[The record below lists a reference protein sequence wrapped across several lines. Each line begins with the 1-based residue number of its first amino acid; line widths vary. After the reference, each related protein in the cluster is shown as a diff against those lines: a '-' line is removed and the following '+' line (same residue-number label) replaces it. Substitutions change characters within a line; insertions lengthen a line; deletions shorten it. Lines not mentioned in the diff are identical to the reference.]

1 MADESTINHPPG
13 QRPAA
18 GVGRRTLNKAREA
31 IEGAVYGTALYR
43 VSLRGKRPEALVFSP
58 TDPWPCDSALGAALN
73 DSSFTF
79 AGQTVTA
86 GTAAPWHPEGASI
99 RWLEAM
105 HGFHWLRHM
114 ATAGGPET
122 RDRIHSLVTDWIE
135 AQGEWHPLTWR
146 ADVLGRRLVAWLCH
160 SSLLLSGAGRQSAE
174 AILISL
180 AEQARHLGRVAT
192 AGPDGAARIAAVKGL
207 VFAALCLPGD
217 DRRLAQALRLLEQEM
232 ARQVRADGGHVSR
245 SPAVQLTVF
254 RDLVELRGVI
264 MAGRQPVP
272 TLLQTTIDRMAPIVR
287 FFRHG
292 DGSLALFNDSNE
304 GDPALIDIA
313 LALGD
318 APGQP
323 PLSAPHSG
331 FERLVTRRTLV
342 ITDVGAPG
350 PLAAPHTHG
359 GTLSFEMSVDGHRLI
374 VNCGAHGGSDP
385 GWRQAQRATAAHS
398 TATVEDA
405 DSVVIADDGN
415 MEHGPE
421 RVVAT
426 RLEDGGAT
434 WIDASHD
441 GFVNDFGISHR
452 RRLYLAADGNS
463 LRGEDTLSGRGR
475 AGRFTIRFHLHPTV
489 KASLVADGTGALLRL
504 PGGEGWR
511 MRSSGAIL
519 VIADSIY
526 LGHQGAHSRS
536 EQVVLSG
543 PLKGG
548 VTTVKWALSR
558 IGS

>member
-1 MADESTINHPPG
+1 VADESTIN
-13 QRPAA
+13 RPTA
-18 GVGRRTLNKAREA
+18 GVGRRTLDKAREA

-58 TDPWPCDSALGAALN
+58 TDPWPGDSALGAALN
-73 DSSFTF
+73 DGSFTF

-86 GTAAPWHPEGASI
+86 GTAAPWHPEGASTG
-99 RWLEAM
+99 WLEAM

-114 ATAGGPET
+114 ATAGGPDT
-122 RDRIHSLVTDWIE
+122 RDRIHGLVTDWIA

-174 AILISL
+174 AILTSL
-180 AEQARHLGRVAT
+180 AEQARHLSRVAT

-217 DRRLAQALRLLEQEM
+217 DRRLAQALHLLEQEM
-232 ARQVRADGGHVSR
+232 ARQIRADGGHVSR
-245 SPAVQLTVF
+245 SPAVQLKVF

-292 DGSLALFNDSNE
+292 DGGLALFNETNE
-304 GDPALIDIA
+304 GDPALIDVA

-331 FERLVTRRTLV
+331 FERLVARRTLV

-350 PLAAPHTHG
+350 PLAAPHAHG
-359 GTLSFEMSVDGHRLI
+359 GTLSFEMSIDGHRLI

-398 TATVEDA
+398 TAAVEDA
-405 DSVVIADDGN
+405 DSVVIDDDGN

-426 RLEDGGAT
+426 RLEDEGAT
-434 WIDASHD
+434 WVDASHD
-441 GFVNDFGISHR
+441 GFVIDFGISHR
-452 RRLYLAADGNS
+452 RRLYLAADGDS
-463 LRGEDTLSGRGR
+463 LRGEDTLSGRGS

-511 MRSSGAIL
+511 MRSSGAML
-519 VIADSIY
+519 VIADSVY
-526 LGHQGAHSRS
+526 LGHQGVHSRS
-536 EQVVLSG
+536 EQIVLSG

>member
-1 MADESTINHPPG
+1 MTDESTMS
-13 QRPAA
+13 RPAA
-18 GVGRRTLNKAREA
+18 GVGRRTLDKAREA
-31 IEGAVYGTALYR
+31 LEGAVYGTALYR
-43 VSLRGKRPEALVFSP
+43 VSLRGKRPKALVFGP
-58 TDPWPCDSALGAALN
+58 TDPWPGDADQGAALN
-73 DSSFTF
+73 AGTYSF

-86 GTAAPWHPEGASI
+86 GAATPWNPDGASAA
-99 RWLEAM
+99 WLEAM

-114 ATAGGPET
+114 AAAGGSET
-122 RDRIHSLVTDWIE
+122 RDRIHDLVTDWIE
-135 AQGEWHPLTWR
+135 AQGEWDPLTWR

-174 AILISL
+174 AILSSL
-180 AEQARHLGRVAT
+180 AEQARHLSRVAT
-192 AGPDGAARIAAVKGL
+192 AGPDGAPRMAAVKGL
-207 VFAALCLPGD
+207 IFAALCLPGD
-217 DRRLAQALRLLEQEM
+217 DNRLVHALRLLEQEM
-232 ARQVRADGGHVSR
+232 ARQIRADGGHVSR
-245 SPAVQLTVF
+245 SPAVQLAVF

-264 MAGRQPVP
+264 LAGRQPVP
-272 TLLQTTIDRMAPIVR
+272 TLLQTAIDRMAPIVR

-292 DGSLALFNDSNE
+292 DGGLALFNDSNE
-304 GDPALIDIA
+304 GDPALIDVA

-331 FERLVTRRTLV
+331 FERLVARRTLV

-350 PLAAPHTHG
+350 PLAGPHAHG

-398 TATVEDA
+398 TAAVEDA
-405 DSVVIADDGN
+405 DSVAVDHDGII
-415 MEHGPE
+415 EHGPE

-426 RLEDGGAT
+426 RLEDEGAT
-434 WIDASHD
+434 WVDASHD
-441 GFVNDFGISHR
+441 GFVEDFGISHR
-452 RRLYLAADGNS
+452 RRLYLAADGDS
-463 LRGEDTLSGRGR
+463 LRGEDILSGRGS

-511 MRSSGAIL
+511 MRSSGAML

-526 LGHQGAHSRS
+526 LGHAGAHSRS
-536 EQVVLSG
+536 EQIVLSG

-558 IGS
+558 IGG

>member
-1 MADESTINHPPG
+1 VADESTIN
-13 QRPAA
+13 RPTA
-18 GVGRRTLNKAREA
+18 GVGRRTLDKAREA

-58 TDPWPCDSALGAALN
+58 TDPWPGDSALGAALN
-73 DSSFTF
+73 DGSFTF

-86 GTAAPWHPEGASI
+86 GTAAPWHPEGASTG
-99 RWLEAM
+99 WLEAM

-122 RDRIHSLVTDWIE
+122 RDRIHGLVTDWIA
-135 AQGEWHPLTWR
+135 AQGDWHPLTWR

-174 AILISL
+174 AILTSL
-180 AEQARHLGRVAT
+180 AEQARHLSRVAT

-217 DRRLAQALRLLEQEM
+217 DRRLAQALHLLEQEM
-232 ARQVRADGGHVSR
+232 ARQIRADGGHVSR
-245 SPAVQLTVF
+245 SPAVQLKVF

-292 DGSLALFNDSNE
+292 DGGLALFNETNE
-304 GDPALIDIA
+304 GDPALIDVA

-331 FERLVTRRTLV
+331 FERLVARRTLV

-350 PLAAPHTHG
+350 PLAAPHAHG
-359 GTLSFEMSVDGHRLI
+359 GTLSFEMSIDGHRLI

-398 TATVEDA
+398 TAAVEDA
-405 DSVVIADDGN
+405 DSVVIDDDGN

-426 RLEDGGAT
+426 RLEDEGAT
-434 WIDASHD
+434 WVDASHD
-441 GFVNDFGISHR
+441 GFVIDFGISHR
-452 RRLYLAADGNS
+452 RRLYLAADGDS
-463 LRGEDTLSGRGR
+463 LRGEDTLSGRGS

-511 MRSSGAIL
+511 MRSSGAML
-519 VIADSIY
+519 VIADSVY

-536 EQVVLSG
+536 EQIVLSG